1 MLRLRLKYVNR
12 KNEKVRGRPADD
24 RRSRA
29 KFTNST
35 AGDRRRPSNL
45 KIQKF
50 RSPPMTAHAR
60 GRPAVDRRLSAGVWT
75 TAKKVGGS
83 ATSPPQTFFILSCS
97 CRLTTY
103 HAALGCYATHRME
116 LVCRKTWSFTAR
128 SCRDFSLVDSTR
140 VPSVT

>member
-1 MLRLRLKYVNR
+1 MSTAKMKKSAAGLPMTAGPARNSPIPRR
-12 KNEKVRGRPADD
+12 ATADD
-24 RRSRA
+24 RQI
-29 KFTNST
+29 K
-35 AGDRRRPSNL
+35 
-45 KIQKF
+45 KIKKL

-83 ATSPPQTFFILSCS
+83 ATSPPQTLFILSCS
-97 CRLTTY
+97 FRLTTY